1 MFGSCKP
8 PNPINDFS
16 TCRSVKSTPLHK
28 SQAESGAVFEQ
39 QLNLFERAAWF
50 DNSPVDDDYGKTSSA
65 PPDSKIISGCGFSA
79 AVAQVAVLSEQ
90 RLQLSRM
97 CHRSLDVCAVT
108 KPIDAGYSLARAFGQ
123 SHFSRRKAW
132 S

>member
-65 PPDSKIISGCGFSA
+65 PPDSKIISGCRGRFQRGCRSSRSTIRA
-79 AVAQVAVLSEQ
+79 TTAVEPHVS
-90 RLQLSRM
+90 
-97 CHRSLDVCAVT
+97 
-108 KPIDAGYSLARAFGQ
+108 PLA
-123 SHFSRRKAW
+123 
-132 S
+132 

>member
-65 PPDSKIISGCGFSA
+65 PPGSTTRPSTTITVRRRARRLTRKLSA
-79 AVAQVAVLSEQ
+79 AAVSARLSLKSQ
-90 RLQLSRM
+90 
-97 CHRSLDVCAVT
+97 
-108 KPIDAGYSLARAFGQ
+108 YYQ
-123 SHFSRRKAW
+123 SKDCS
-132 S
+132 